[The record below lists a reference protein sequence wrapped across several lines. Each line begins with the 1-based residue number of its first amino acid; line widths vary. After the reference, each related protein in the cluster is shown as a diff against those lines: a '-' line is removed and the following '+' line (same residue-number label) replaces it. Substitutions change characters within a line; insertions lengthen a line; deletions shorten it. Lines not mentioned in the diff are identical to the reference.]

1 MKRDDKAAVRKKP
14 VVDWE
19 KRILG
24 ALEKARSKGLARSR
38 LSPPRKPEAE
48 EALAA
53 EIRKGRILRLGSP
66 PKSLYFLAQFAPNV
80 GQAVEAI
87 DRGAAQ
93 SPARL
98 FLEKELGKFCRPG
111 EAFFLKEAV
120 QELVHGKILV
130 RLTRGKTSYYV
141 HRTGWLPPLDA
152 TPSSGPFDPEKV
164 EKAYRELVDEQGFLD
179 VRPAELA
186 SRSGAPLES
195 LKVWLLEQS
204 RAGRAHLARGD
215 WSLATEEERRAAVV
229 LDGQPHL
236 RVRLEPQVVGASP

>member
-1 MKRDDKAAVRKKP
+1 MKRDDKAARRTP

-24 ALEKARSKGLARSR
+24 ALEKAGSKGLARSR

-48 EALAA
+48 EVLAA

-98 FLEKELGKFCRPG
+98 FLEKELGKFCGRG

-120 QELVHGKILV
+120 QELVQGKILV

-141 HRTGWLPPLDA
+141 HRAGWLTPPDA
-152 TPSSGPFDPEKV
+152 TRSSGPFDPKKV

-186 SRSGAPLES
+186 SRSGAPLEP
-195 LKVWLLEQS
+195 LKAWLLEQS
-204 RAGRAHLARGD
+204 RTGHAHLSRGD
-215 WSLATEEERRAAVV
+215 WSLASEEERRAAVF
-229 LDGQPHL
+229 LGGQPHL
-236 RVRLEPQVVGASP
+236 LVRFDAQPEAESR